1 MPIQS
6 SFHTDVS
13 AVKAE
18 IFPLLGLA
26 DSIPGVFSGEW
37 FGSGTY
43 LEKRSPIDGT
53 FLARI
58 ARATS
63 EDYQRAVAEAQRAF
77 LTWRVIPAPQRG
89 EVVRRLGNRLREL
102 KIPLARL
109 VSLEVGKILAEGEG
123 EVQEMIDI
131 SDFANGLSRQL
142 YGLTIAS
149 ERSHHR
155 MLEQWHPL
163 GLVGVISAFNFPV
176 APALRSLSKFV
187 ANPVSTL
194 HFGVWWSA
202 VRRSAVGWRKI
213 RESRWS
219 PRLVQPEWGER
230 FRSRWRTGWAARF
243 WNSGGITP

>member
-43 LEKRSPIDGT
+43 LKKRSPIDGT

-58 ARATS
+58 AQATS

-77 LTWRVIPAPQRG
+77 LTWRAIPAPQRG
-89 EVVRRLGNRLREL
+89 GVVRRLGDRLREL

-109 VSLEVGKILAEGEG
+109 VSLEAGKILAEGEG

-149 ERSHHR
+149 ERSNHR

-176 APALRSLSKFV
+176 A
-187 ANPVSTL
+187 
-194 HFGVWWSA
+194 VWS
-202 VRRSAVGWRKI
+202 
-213 RESRWS
+213 
-219 PRLVQPEWGER
+219 
-230 FRSRWRTGWAARF
+230 
-243 WNSGGITP
+243 WNSALAAVCGNATVWKPSELTPLTAIAVTRIAEKICRANKIDPAIFNLVCGDHRIGKKMAADRRL